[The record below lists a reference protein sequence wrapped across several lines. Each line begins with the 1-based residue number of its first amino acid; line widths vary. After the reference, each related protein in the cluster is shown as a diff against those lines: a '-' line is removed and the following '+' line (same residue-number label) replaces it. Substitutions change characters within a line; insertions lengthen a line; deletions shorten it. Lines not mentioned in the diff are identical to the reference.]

1 MVTVRTGSPG
11 QRARAV
17 FRCDVA
23 GISAF
28 RGWIPCWVSR
38 VGVEGSRVGVDLFVA
53 IVPGR
58 AAGSGSGRPAVA
70 SCREAVV
77 CDGTVPLSAAAL
89 TSVKME
95 SAATGYNRI
104 GRLRKGVNG
113 SGERRS

>member
-1 MVTVRTGSPG
+1 MLPLQGERRSQGCCGNLDGDVVRACQGMPE
-11 QRARAV
+11 
-17 FRCDVA
+17 A
-23 GISAF
+23 GF
-28 RGWIPCWVSR
+28 
-38 VGVEGSRVGVDLFVA
+38 
-53 IVPGR
+53 
-58 AAGSGSGRPAVA
+58 GSGRSAVA

-95 SAATGYNRI
+95 PAATGCSRI